1 MDNNLTPNPFLPQ
14 PPPPIETFKKT
25 YPYKWFLYAAG
36 FVLIVIVLGGVYLL
50 GKNSASKTLTTQQQA
65 TIITPSPEPNTVTP
79 TPDPATTWENY
90 KIDEFGINVNAPK
103 DWQII
108 KDNNSKTVT
117 KYILSVKTNPCTQ
130 IQPTNCNTPDKI
142 YFSKNSVN
150 GLTLLEFIKN
160 YGKVDKFNYD
170 NISIDGQ
177 YGIRTKELPIQFGI
191 DNTFIKIGDNVF
203 NISLIHNYQNGQ
215 IIDPQTFN
223 LILNSIKFPDQPFQ
237 NDATS
242 DWKIYNNTDVDAKL
256 GKIGFSI
263 KYTDP
268 YQVMLGKD
276 IINNDPQAFQV
287 GIPYYFLK
295 IAKDK
300 KSNDF
305 VLIRSLTSTLSINQD
320 KSKGI
325 IFTDKVINGLNW
337 KQYKSNVSYT
347 GIGDCSAYGY
357 VIEHNNLYF
366 NMFTC
371 GDITNFEEMMSTFKF
386 NQ

>member
-1 MDNNLTPNPFLPQ
+1 MENNLTPNPFLPQ
-14 PPPPIETFKKT
+14 PPLPIETIKK
-25 YPYKWFLYAAG
+25 PFSFRWLSFVVGFL
-36 FVLIVIVLGGVYLL
+36 LIIILLGGVYLL
-50 GKNSASKTLTTQQQA
+50 GRNSASKTPTQLQ
-65 TIITPSPEPNTVTP
+65 TINITPSPEPNTVTP
-79 TPDPATTWENY
+79 TPDPATTWVSF

-117 KYILSVKTNPCTQ
+117 KYILSVTTSPCTQ
-130 IQPTNCNTPDKI
+130 NQPTNCNPPDKI
-142 YFSKNSVN
+142 YFSKNPVN

-170 NISIDGQ
+170 NVSIDGQ
-177 YGIRTKELPIQFGI
+177 YGIRTKELPAQFGI

-215 IIDPQTFN
+215 IIDPQTFTS
-223 LILNSIKFPDQPFQ
+223 ILNSVKFPNQPYQ
-237 NDATS
+237 NDATT
-242 DWKIYNNTDVDAKL
+242 DWKIYNNTDTDTKV

-263 KYTDP
+263 KYPDP
-268 YQVMLGKD
+268 FRVILGKD
-276 IINNDPQAFQV
+276 IIDKDPQALQV

-295 IAKDK
+295 ITKDM

-325 IFTDKVINGLNW
+325 IFTDKVINGLIW
-337 KQYKSNVSYT
+337 KQYKSNVSYI

-366 NMFTC
+366 NLFTC
-371 GDITNFEEMMSTFKF
+371 GSDITNFEKMMSTFKI